1 MELFLLV
8 RSSRK
13 EIGSPKSAIQ
23 SDPQIWNSQFSRR
36 ARRVL
41 KEHW

>member
-1 MELFLLV
+1 MLV

-23 SDPQIWNSQFSRR
+23 SDPQI
-36 ARRVL
+36 
-41 KEHW
+41 